1 MVIATVRCLKNKYKM
16 KNLILFFFLTGTT
29 SLFAQNTPT
38 VTFSG
43 GLWAGVNKTTT
54 FVGFIGPKISTT
66 FSLNPKTKIEIGI
79 NGIPGLTIKPEPKL
93 GLAIGS
99 IVTLKKDNWKIKP
112 IIGVAVLKTD
122 TWQTVY
128 GIGFLF

>member
-1 MVIATVRCLKNKYKM
+1 M
-16 KNLILFFFLTGTT
+16 KNLILFLLLTGAT
-29 SLFAQNTPT
+29 SLFSQKSTS

-54 FVGFIGPKISTT
+54 FVGFIGPKLSTT
-66 FSLNPKTKIEIGI
+66 FSLNPKTKLEIGV
-79 NGIPGLTIKPEPKL
+79 NGIPGAVVNKHTRF

-99 IVTLKKDNWKIKP
+99 TITLKRDNWKIKP

-122 TWQTVY
+122 TWQIIY